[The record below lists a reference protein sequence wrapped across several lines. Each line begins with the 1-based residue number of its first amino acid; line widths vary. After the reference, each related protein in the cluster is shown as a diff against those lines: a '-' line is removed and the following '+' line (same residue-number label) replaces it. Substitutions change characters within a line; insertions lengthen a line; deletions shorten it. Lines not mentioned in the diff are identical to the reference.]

1 MYKIPAKTL
10 FVGQSLV
17 FMPQCHSTNDEASRL
32 IQKGNVIE
40 GTTIVTNQQTAG
52 RGQRGNVWLSEAGK
66 NLTFSIIFKPVFL
79 AAKGQFYLN
88 IAVSL
93 GIYDYL
99 SEMLENDVIKIKWP
113 NDIMVNDKKVCG
125 ILIENQLSGQLIQHS
140 IVGIGL
146 NVNQEKFSIEK
157 ATSMQ
162 LITGKEF
169 LLTDILENLSEKIE
183 SRYLMIRKQLF
194 DEISKSFIKAM
205 YWFGERHVFSTP
217 AKQFSGMILGIDEL
231 GRLKIQA
238 DDGIRIFGVKEV
250 EFLK

>member
-1 MYKIPAKTL
+1 M
-10 FVGQSLV
+10 
-17 FMPQCHSTNDEASRL
+17 
-32 IQKGNVIE
+32 E
-40 GTTIVTNQQTAG
+40 GTTIVTNQQTSG

-79 AAKGQFYLN
+79 LAKDQFYLN

-99 SEMLENDVIKIKWP
+99 TEMLKNDVIKIKWP

-157 ATSMQ
+157 ATSIQ
-162 LITGKEF
+162 LIEGKEF
-169 LLTDILENLSEKIE
+169 LLTDILENLLEKIE
-183 SRYLMIRKQLF
+183 SRYLMLRKQLF
-194 DEISKSFIKAM
+194 DEISISFIKAM

-217 AKQFSGMILGIDEL
+217 VKQFSGMILGIDEL
-231 GRLKIQA
+231 GRLKIQT
-238 DDGIRIFGVKEV
+238 DDGIRTFAVKEV